1 MTFTPS
7 SEMPPIGV
15 IDSGVGGL
23 SVLKELNKVFHHTD
37 FHYIADSAWC
47 PYGDKSAEKITE
59 RVDRLTSH
67 LITKGCASV
76 VIACN
81 SATIAAVE
89 YLRTIHPIQ
98 FTGMEPAIKPA
109 AALTKTHVVGVL
121 ATEASLSGER
131 FHKLVNDH
139 GNGIKIITTS
149 CPLFVELVEKGITSG
164 SEVDSAIRM
173 YTKDMLENNADVI
186 VLGCTHYPFLKQRI
200 QELVGDGITLI
211 DTGTAVADRTL
222 TCYEEQFGTVPTTGD
237 NSLSIE
243 TSSQL
248 AHVTDTFSKLCPELI
263 ASFKTLTLH

>member
-1 MTFTPS
+1 MTFTHP

-23 SVLKELNKVFHHTD
+23 SVLKELNKVFNNTQ

-47 PYGDKSAEKITE
+47 PYGDKSAEKIIE
-59 RVDRLTSH
+59 RVDTLTNH

-81 SATIAAVE
+81 SATITAVE
-89 YLRTIHPIQ
+89 YLRTIHPVQ

-109 AALTKTHVVGVL
+109 AALTKTNVVGVL

-131 FHKLVNDH
+131 FHKLVNAH

-164 SEVDSAIRM
+164 IEVDSAIRM
-173 YTKDMLENNADVI
+173 YTEEMLKNNVDVI
-186 VLGCTHYPFLKQRI
+186 VLGCTHYPFLKKRI
-200 QELVGDGITLI
+200 QDIVGEGVTII
-211 DTGTAVADRTL
+211 DTGIAVADRTL
-222 TCYEEQFGTVPTTGD
+222 SCYEKQFGTVSTSGD
-237 NSLSIE
+237 NSLFIE

-248 AHVTDTFSKLCPELI
+248 AHITDTFSKLCPELP
-263 ASFKTLTLH
+263 ATFKTLNFL